1 MFYNF
6 PGEKKKRD
14 IIVVWK
20 GMNRSSLTWPLSKQG
35 IYYLLTSYYDKSTME
50 SERDYSINKER
61 EIETVSS

>member
-14 IIVVWK
+14 IIVVVWK

-35 IYYLLTSYYDKSTME
+35 NYYLLTSYNDKSTME
-50 SERDYSINKER
+50 SERDYNIKRER
-61 EIETVSS
+61 EK